1 MPTSWFKI
9 ALGNFF
15 IAALLGLTLRFAF
28 IREIPFFKF
37 KNILHAHSHVAMLG
51 WLYLG
56 LFGLLFVYF
65 VSDTTI
71 RQKSYTRLFWL
82 TQFSV
87 LGMLFSFPFQGYGPV
102 AIGFSTLHIFCTYAF
117 TRMIWGDL
125 RGDVRFSAR
134 LLRTSLFFMVLS
146 TFGVW
151 AMGPL
156 MASGFRHS
164 IWYHLAVQFFLHFQF
179 NGWFIIAMLA
189 LFFRWIE
196 QQQVVLPLPRLKWF
210 YRLLVSS
217 TVLTFALAVAWAEP
231 HPPVFAANS
240 IGVGLQ
246 FAMLGV
252 LYLMLFPWWPQLI
265 SKLNR
270 VNYILWQITWISF
283 CIKVLVQTAIALPFV
298 AQMAYTIRNY
308 IIGFI
313 HLMMLGILSFFILG
327 FQYGQSSSLS
337 KNQSWGL
344 IALGSGII
352 GSETLLFL
360 QGTLFWAGWG
370 FMPGYYLL
378 LFGASAL
385 IPIGVGLLLVKSGP
399 KVLA

>member
-1 MPTSWFKI
+1 
-9 ALGNFF
+9 
-15 IAALLGLTLRFAF
+15 
-28 IREIPFFKF
+28 
-37 KNILHAHSHVAMLG
+37 
-51 WLYLG
+51 
-56 LFGLLFVYF
+56 
-65 VSDTTI
+65 
-71 RQKSYTRLFWL
+71 
-82 TQFSV
+82 
-87 LGMLFSFPFQGYGPV
+87 
-102 AIGFSTLHIFCTYAF
+102 
-117 TRMIWGDL
+117 
-125 RGDVRFSAR
+125 
-134 LLRTSLFFMVLS
+134 
-146 TFGVW
+146 
-151 AMGPL
+151 MGPL
-156 MASGFRHS
+156 MASGFKHS

-246 FAMLGV
+246 FAMLGI
-252 LYLMLFPWWPQLI
+252 LYLLLLPWWPQLI

-270 VNYILWQITWISF
+270 VNYILWHITWISF